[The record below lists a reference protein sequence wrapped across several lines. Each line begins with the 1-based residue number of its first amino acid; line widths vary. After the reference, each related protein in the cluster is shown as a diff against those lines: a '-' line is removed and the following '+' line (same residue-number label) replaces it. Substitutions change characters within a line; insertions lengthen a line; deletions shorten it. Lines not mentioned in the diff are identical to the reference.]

1 MLHFIIWSKHWKESD
16 NRTLVWLTLL
26 HPENEPEHLMYPS
39 NRHPHKLQTII
50 LHRSVDIVFVERNG
64 LLVPSKVMNLIT
76 ACECLDIA
84 EYKYIRIFMV
94 CVCVCVQSCNFL
106 FLECKGTQR
115 QTLFYFMLLTLTW
128 KPNESLRKGAFLKI
142 QTAAVVGRWCV
153 PLSNIRKL
161 KEVYSLFNFW
171 QKQILLHT

>member
-94 CVCVCVQSCNFL
+94 CVCVCEFKAV
-106 FLECKGTQR
+106 T
-115 QTLFYFMLLTLTW
+115 FYFSNAKAHKGKRCFTLCCWLWPENQT
-128 KPNESLRKGAFLKI
+128 SLYVK
-142 QTAAVVGRWCV
+142 V
-153 PLSNIRKL
+153 PFSK
-161 KEVYSLFNFW
+161 S
-171 QKQILLHT
+171 KQQQ